1 MNITEISQI
10 VSTVG
15 FPIAACVVMFYQ
27 NGKLQQTLTDFVA
40 TLQKM
45 NDRMDSIEDKL
56 EVNYK
61 QLNEGSKTN
70 EI

>member
-1 MNITEISQI
+1 MDITEISQI

-45 NDRMDSIEDKL
+45 NDRMDSIENKL
-56 EVNYK
+56 EMKYEK
-61 QLNEGSKTN
+61 LNEGSKTN

>member
-61 QLNEGSKTN
+61 QLNEGSENN

>member
-1 MNITEISQI
+1 MDISAISQV

-45 NDRMDSIEDKL
+45 NDRMDSIENKL
-56 EVNYK
+56 ELNYK
-61 QLNEGSKTN
+61 ELNEGSKTN

>member
-1 MNITEISQI
+1 MDITEISQI

-45 NDRMDSIEDKL
+45 NDRMDSIGDKL
-56 EVNYK
+56 ELNYK
-61 QLNEGSKTN
+61 QLNEGSENK
-70 EI
+70 

>member
-1 MNITEISQI
+1 MDITTISQI
-10 VSTVG
+10 VSSVG

-56 EVNYK
+56 ESNYK
-61 QLNEGSKTN
+61 KLNEGRETD

>member
-1 MNITEISQI
+1 MDISTISQVI
-10 VSTVG
+10 STVG

-61 QLNEGSKTN
+61 HLCERSEKNEN
-70 EI
+70 

>member
-61 QLNEGSKTN
+61 ELSEGSKTN
-70 EI
+70 DI

>member
-56 EVNYK
+56 DVNYK
-61 QLNEGSKTN
+61 LQDEGSENK
-70 EI
+70 

>member
-1 MNITEISQI
+1 MDITEISQI
-10 VSTVG
+10 ISTVG

-56 EVNYK
+56 ELNYE
-61 QLNEGSKTN
+61 QISEGGKK
-70 EI
+70 E

>member
-1 MNITEISQI
+1 MDISTISQVI
-10 VSTVG
+10 STVG

-56 EVNYK
+56 EANFK
-61 QLNEGSKTN
+61 QLSEGGKTN
-70 EI
+70 EN

>member
-1 MNITEISQI
+1 MDIAEISQI

-56 EVNYK
+56 EANYK
-61 QLNEGSKTN
+61 QSKEGSEKK
-70 EI
+70 

>member
-1 MNITEISQI
+1 MDITEISQI

-56 EVNYK
+56 EANYK
-61 QLNEGSKTN
+61 HLKEGSEK
-70 EI
+70 

>member
-1 MNITEISQI
+1 MDIAAISQI
-10 VSTVG
+10 ISTVG

-56 EVNYK
+56 EINYK
-61 QLNEGSKTN
+61 QLKRGESTDEG
-70 EI
+70 

>member
-1 MNITEISQI
+1 MDISAISQVI
-10 VSTVG
+10 SAVG

-61 QLNEGSKTN
+61 QISEGGAKN

>member
-56 EVNYK
+56 AVNYK